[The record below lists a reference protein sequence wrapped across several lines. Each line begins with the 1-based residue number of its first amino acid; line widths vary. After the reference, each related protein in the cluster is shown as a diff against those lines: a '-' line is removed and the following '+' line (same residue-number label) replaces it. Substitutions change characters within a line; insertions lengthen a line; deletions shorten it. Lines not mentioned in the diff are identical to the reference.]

1 MLAPGGESHGR
12 TGEASRGSSV
22 PEPGGQTGRGAEPG
36 TSDTERGNPILAWLS
51 RNLCLGMREECKTR
65 KRIERE
71 IQASSEAYE
80 KEEEQLRELAAKLE
94 ESSIRRHEDAAAHR
108 LRAIEDKARVNLLS
122 ITIGVAVLFAGL
134 DLLAGGG
141 IGVRLAGWLQVSVAL
156 GFVASV
162 LYFLL
167 GGLMALKALEVARVF
182 VPSLEEEAERSE
194 VERAMQGL
202 WVLEQ
207 NEKTIFLRTNALSS
221 SSYGLR
227 NGVFCLTALVV
238 LLAGSIVFLNLRSP
252 VAKPSDRAAP
262 SGEVDSV
269 RPAAPAPSPD
279 FSHEPVGGG
288 WAGDL
293 ASRREWRGHYEAKYR
308 AVIVGCGAE
317 RRPGRGVRGVGG
329 SRRGERADRSLRRG
343 EAAGVTVR
351 GSRFL
356 SG

>member
-22 PEPGGQTGRGAEPG
+22 PERGQTGRGAEPG

-51 RNLCLGMREECKTR
+51 RNLCLGMREEYKTR
-65 KRIERE
+65 KRMERE
-71 IQASSEAYE
+71 VQASLEAYE
-80 KEEEQLRELAAKLE
+80 EEEEQLRGLAAKLE

-108 LRAIEDKARVNLLS
+108 LRSIEDKARANLLS

-134 DLLAGGG
+134 DLLAGGA

-227 NGVFCLTALVV
+227 NGVFCLTAMVV
-238 LLAGSIVFLNLRSP
+238 LLAGSIVFANLGSP
-252 VAKPSDRAAP
+252 VAKPSDGPPP
-262 SGEVDSV
+262 SGEMDSV
-269 RPAAPAPSPD
+269 RPAAPAPSHPNPTTD
-279 FSHEPVGGG
+279 PEADPPSVVGDSTALPEVVDTLSGSATYGG
-288 WAGDL
+288 
-293 ASRREWRGHYEAKYR
+293 
-308 AVIVGCGAE
+308 
-317 RRPGRGVRGVGG
+317 PGRAQLQGVQAGLPCSENGAPRI
-329 SRRGERADRSLRRG
+329 RSW
-343 EAAGVTVR
+343 EAFIVCPHAI
-351 GSRFL
+351 
-356 SG
+356 